1 MKKGIIPL
9 FVIVGIAMLL
19 STSLYGINP
28 APPAKSDSS
37 PCEAFGILQFKD
49 KKEAPP
55 FSLKGLDGNTTALS
69 SLRGKP
75 VLLFFWGS
83 WCVACKE
90 DMPVLQKFSESKRDQ
105 LTIFTVAV
113 DGEREKRIQ
122 KIVKDLKI
130 NLPVLLVY
138 KEKVLKDYSVNVI
151 PLGILINQEG
161 LWVGKII
168 GQRDWSAPEAWL
180 ALKELFSLR

>member
-1 MKKGIIPL
+1 MKKGVIPL
-9 FVIVGIAMLL
+9 LVIVGIVILL
-19 STSLYGINP
+19 SASLHGINP
-28 APPAKSDSS
+28 TPPAKTDPS

-49 KKEAPP
+49 KREAPP
-55 FSLKGLDGNTTALS
+55 FSLKGLDGNTTSLN

-83 WCVACKE
+83 WCAACKE
-90 DMPVLQKFSESKRDQ
+90 DMPSLQKFYESKRDQ
-105 LTIFTVAV
+105 LTTFTVAV

-122 KIVKDLKI
+122 KIVKELKI
-130 NLPVLLVY
+130 NLPVLLVF
-138 KEKVLKDYSVNVI
+138 KEKVLKEYGINAI
-151 PLGILINQEG
+151 PMVILINQEG

-168 GQRDWSAPEAWL
+168 GQRDWSAPEAWS